1 MGGEPSITAIL
12 KAANAKCKRCDSQ
25 ENLSVNHILPC
36 SDGGTHDAEN
46 LQILCR
52 KCHDN
57 YHGIISKK
65 ELR

>member
-12 KAANAKCKRCDSQ
+12 KAANAKCKKCGTQ
-25 ENLSVNHILPC
+25 ENLSVNHKIPRA
-36 SDGGTHDAEN
+36 DGGTNDAEN
-46 LQILCR
+46 LEILCR
-52 KCHDN
+52 KCHDE

>member
-12 KAANAKCKRCDSQ
+12 KAANAKCKKCGTQ
-25 ENLSVNHILPC
+25 ENLSVNHKIPIAT
-36 SDGGTHDAEN
+36 GGTHDAEN

-52 KCHDN
+52 ECHDE